1 MHWGVFRALE
11 DILSALE
18 VFSALEDISSALRE
32 ISVLLWSIPN
42 ALIISSTQIMIPLI
56 H

>member
-1 MHWGVFRALE
+1 MGMFRALE

-18 VFSALEDISSALRE
+18 VFSALEDINSALERYLYCYGA
-32 ISVLLWSIPN
+32 SPV
-42 ALIISSTQIMIPLI
+42 